1 MTAKIKIILKNFNFF
16 IFFENSSKI
25 LFQTIITKS
34 ILTLQKKKIH
44 QPLLIIKKY
53 AIIKKELIKQ
63 EVMPRYK
70 KISAKIQELLLPGS
84 KNSSI
89 RWLNIVSPGKEEL
102 DFLRKLKKYD
112 FSFRQ
117 LRAASSA
124 SKADRPILEK
134 LDKYLFLILHFPEF
148 RNNEVIPA
156 EIDFFLSHNLL
167 ITLHN
172 GQLKGFN
179 DFFNTSKKDG
189 GSLNV
194 KKYPSAAVLLAEILD
209 KLLKDCYDL
218 MDKNNARINEI
229 EKMIFAGE
237 QKRSVTRILEIEH
250 NIINIRRIM
259 LSHKDVLKKMIDMK
273 SSVLPAATLK
283 NFYIE
288 LIEHTKKIWE
298 LSEGQKETIDALRNA
313 NETLL
318 DYKTNNIIK
327 NLDNCF
333 CCFYTPHFYCSLV
346 YNEY

>member
-1 MTAKIKIILKNFNFF
+1 
-16 IFFENSSKI
+16 
-25 LFQTIITKS
+25 
-34 ILTLQKKKIH
+34 
-44 QPLLIIKKY
+44 
-53 AIIKKELIKQ
+53 
-63 EVMPRYK
+63 MPKYK

-89 RWLNIVSPGKEEL
+89 RWLNIINPGKEEL

-148 RNNEVIPA
+148 QNNEVIPA

-189 GSLNV
+189 GSLNI
-194 KKYPSAAVLLAEILD
+194 KKYPSAAVLLAEILG

-218 MDKNNARINEI
+218 MDKNNSRINEI

-237 QKRSVTRILEIEH
+237 QKKSVTKILGIEH

-273 SSVLPAATLK
+273 SSVLPTATLK
-283 NFYIE
+283 NFYTE
-288 LIEHTKKIWE
+288 LIEHTKRIWE

-327 NLDNCF
+327 TLTIVSVVF
-333 CCFYTPHFYCSLV
+333 TPLTFIVALFTMSIDVGMPFLSSPNGFWV
-346 YNEY
+346 VVSGLGIIALLMILFFIRKKWL